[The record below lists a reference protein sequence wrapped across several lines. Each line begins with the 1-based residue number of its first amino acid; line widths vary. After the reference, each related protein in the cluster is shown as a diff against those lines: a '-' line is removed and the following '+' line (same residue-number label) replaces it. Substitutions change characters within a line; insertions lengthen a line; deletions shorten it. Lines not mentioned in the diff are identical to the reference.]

1 MVVAGGG
8 CRDFDEGRALLT
20 GTEVSH
26 YRILEKI
33 GAGGMGEV
41 YLAEDMKLG
50 RKVAIKIL
58 SEEYTTNKD
67 RLHRF
72 EQEAAAASNLNHP
85 NILTIH
91 EVGSDDG
98 RHFIATEY
106 IDGVTLRRKAAE
118 APMEIR
124 QILDIAIQ
132 VASALEEAH
141 SAGIVHRDIKP
152 DNIMVRRNGYVKVLD
167 FGLAKLT
174 ETVDRSPLDPD
185 AATRVLVHTDAGV
198 VMGTSHYMSP
208 EQARGKPVDARS
220 DIWSLGV
227 VIYEMVAGRT
237 PFSGETSTDV
247 IVAITQK
254 EPPPIARFAPD
265 VPAELDWIVNKAL
278 RKDRDERYQTIKELL
293 TDLRRLKQRLE
304 FEQELER
311 TSSPDMVTKSTV
323 STVAAPTIQ
332 DRALRTAEKTVT
344 HVSSAEYI
352 ATGIKRHKIAAALIT
367 FVFIAAIAGGYYLY
381 AHRTQ
386 PLAERDTVLLTDFV
400 NTTGEPV
407 FDGTLKQALAV
418 HLGQTPFLN
427 LFPEDRVRET
437 LRFMGKSPD
446 ERITRDIGRE
456 ICERQGIKAML
467 TGSIAS
473 LGTNYVITLEA
484 INPRSG
490 EPIARENAEAESKE
504 KVLAALGTAASNL
517 RKKLGE
523 SLSSIQKYDVN
534 IEQATTSSLEALK
547 AFAMGDEERRKGRAR
562 ESLVFYKRA
571 VELDPNFAMAHA
583 RIGVHYF
590 NQEQIETSKQFIQK
604 AYDLRDRVSERE
616 RLYIAEKYYNYVTG
630 ERDKAVETLQTWVKL
645 YPDDFV
651 PHNNLSI
658 NYKILGRHDEALR
671 ESLEAVRLSPNNT
684 AARVNV
690 ISSFISLGRFDEAE
704 QAIGELAKINPD
716 MLNVHASTYFL
727 AYVRG
732 DQAAMDREVEWS
744 KGKPEEA
751 DFTSLRGAHAIADG
765 KLKQAEELTKRAVE
779 MFKNQNRIE
788 NASGILL
795 NLAGGQAILSKCQQ
809 AKDNVTAALALSRG
823 GLGLASAATV
833 YAACNDASRA
843 QSMIDEARAAE
854 PQNTFL
860 TSIVAPMLKAQ
871 IEKSRGNTAEAIQLL
886 ESIRIYDGGEVT
898 GLANTFSRGH
908 LYLQQKRG
916 HEASAEFRK
925 VIEMR
930 GIDSFSPFHTL
941 AHVGV
946 ARAAVVNGDTGAAR
960 KAYQDFFALWKD
972 ADQDLPVLVQARKE
986 YEQLK

>member
-1 MVVAGGG
+1 MDGSK
-8 CRDFDEGRALLT
+8 
-20 GTEVSH
+20 VSH
-26 YRILEKI
+26 YRILEKL

-91 EVGSDDG
+91 EVGADDG

-118 APMEIR
+118 APLEIR
-124 QILDIAIQ
+124 EILDIAIQ
-132 VASALEEAH
+132 IASALEEAH
-141 SAGIVHRDIKP
+141 AAGIVHRDVKP
-152 DNIMVRRNGYVKVLD
+152 DNVMVRRNGYVKVLD

-254 EPPPIARFAPD
+254 EPPPLARFAPN
-265 VPAELDWIVNKAL
+265 VPAELDWIVNKTL

-293 TDLRRLKQRLE
+293 TDLKRVKQRLE
-304 FEQELER
+304 FETELER
-311 TSSPDMVTKSTV
+311 SSSPEVITKSTV
-323 STVAAPTIQ
+323 STVAAPTMQ
-332 DRALRTAEKTVT
+332 DRAVPTAAKTIT

-352 ATGIKRHKIAAALIT
+352 ASGIKQHKIAAA
-367 FVFIAAIAGGYYLY
+367 FIALLLVTVVGAVYYFY
-381 AHRTQ
+381 YHRTQ
-386 PLAERDTVLLTDFV
+386 PLTERDTVLLTDFV

-418 HLGQTPFLN
+418 QLGQTPFLN
-427 LFPEDRVRET
+427 LFPEERVRET
-437 LRFMGKSPD
+437 LRFMGRSPD
-446 ERITRDIGRE
+446 DRITRDVGRE

-467 TGSIAS
+467 AGSIAR

-484 INPRSG
+484 IDPRSNDFFAS
-490 EPIARENAEAESKE
+490 EQVEADSKE
-504 KVLAALGTAASNL
+504 KVLSSLGTAASNL

-523 SLSSIQKYDVN
+523 SLSSIQKYDAK

-547 AFAMGDEERRKGRAR
+547 AYAMGDEERTKGRAR

-571 VELDPNFAMAHA
+571 VDLDPNFAMAYA

-590 NQEQIETSKQFIQK
+590 NQEEIETSKQYTQK

-616 RLYIAEKYYNYVTG
+616 RLYISEKYYNYVTG
-630 ERDKAVETLQTWVKL
+630 EFDKAVETLQTWSKL
-645 YPDDFV
+645 YPKDFV

-658 NYKILGRHDEALR
+658 NYKFMGRHEDALR
-671 ESLEAVRLSPNNT
+671 ESLEASRLSPNSTT
-684 AARVNV
+684 ARINV
-690 ISSFISLGRFDEAE
+690 VGNFVSLGRFDEAE
-704 QAIGELAKINPD
+704 QAVAEIQKINPD
-716 MLNVHASTYFL
+716 MLYVHATLYYL
-727 AYVRG
+727 AFIRG
-732 DQAAMDREVEWS
+732 DQSVMDREIQWA

-751 DFTSLRGAHAIADG
+751 DFTALQGAHAMYLG
-765 KLKQAEELTKRAVE
+765 KVKLSEDLAKRAIDL
-779 MFKNQNRIE
+779 FKHQNRSE
-788 NASGILL
+788 NAANVLL
-795 NLAGGQAILSKCQQ
+795 NHAGNLSILGKCDQARTN
-809 AKDNVTAALALSRG
+809 ANAALSSFRAGAFAISG
-823 GLGLASAATV
+823 AATIF
-833 YAACNDASRA
+833 AACNDTARA
-843 QSMIDEARAAE
+843 QALLDQAHAAGPTNSFLKLIAAPTIRA
-854 PQNTFL
+854 L
-860 TSIVAPMLKAQ
+860 

-886 ESIRIYDGGEVT
+886 ESVRTYDMSQAT
-898 GLANTFSRGH
+898 GLGNNYARGMLYLEQRRGNDAAAEFKKIIDSRGVD
-908 LYLQQKRG
+908 G
-916 HEASAEFRK
+916 
-925 VIEMR
+925 
-930 GIDSFSPFHTL
+930 FSPSHAL
-941 AHVGV
+941 AYVGL
-946 ARAAVVNGDTGAAR
+946 ARANALNGDTAGAR
-960 KAYQDFFALWKD
+960 KAYQDFFALWRD
-972 ADQDLPVLVQARKE
+972 ADPDLPVLVQARKE
-986 YEQLK
+986 YEVVSSQ